1 MLGIR
6 RLIVVL
12 ESERIPV
19 SSSPG
24 DALPINLGQAFQHAA
39 LLSAACQLPLAVALL
54 HPSAELIAQPAQAAT
69 PAQPASS
76 VDLLSQLRPLI
87 DQQAQRAGSFVSEF
101 EYFTTAEWTDLLTST
116 PCAPGLLFSLT
127 VPDSTTPDSTMALSP
142 QTSLMFPPQTGWRSA
157 LQNFPGYL
165 WLHPTTAANP
175 DSSLI
180 APTDAVALVSCQQS
194 PLQTLI
200 DAVAIAKALHTKFH
214 VRPYI
219 SPIGKFT
226 SNETVEQVIHE
237 SLAQC
242 DYRTLP
248 QGLRVYPVAAS
259 PVEALQQTSNE
270 CPAPLVLLPRT
281 TQVDDTVTNMLVAN
295 MLNPARGVPAGSL
308 LLLPEERAR
317 SSQPPQ

>member
-24 DALPINLGQAFQHAA
+24 GALPIDVGQAFQHAA

-54 HPSAELIAQPAQAAT
+54 HPSDQPFAGPAQVTT
-69 PAQPASS
+69 PTQPVSS

-87 DQQAQRAGSFVSEF
+87 NQQAHRAGSSVSEF
-101 EYFTTAEWTDLLTST
+101 ECFTTTEWTDLLTST
-116 PCAPGLLFSLT
+116 PCDPGLLFSLT
-127 VPDSTTPDSTMALSP
+127 VPDSTTPDSTMAPAP
-142 QTSLMFPPQTGWRSA
+142 QTSLVFPRQTGWRSA

-165 WLHPTTAANP
+165 WLHPTTPANP
-175 DSSLI
+175 ESSLM
-180 APTDAVALVSCQQS
+180 APTDVVALVSCQQS

-200 DAVAIAKALHTKFH
+200 DAVAIAKALHVKFH
-214 VRPYI
+214 VRPCT
-219 SPIGKFT
+219 STTGKFT
-226 SNETVEQVIHE
+226 PNETIEQVIHE

-248 QGLRVYPVAAS
+248 QGLRVYPVADS
-259 PVEALQQTSNE
+259 PVEALQQTSHE
-270 CPAPLVLLPRT
+270 CSAPLVLFPRT
-281 TQVDDTVTNMLVAN
+281 TLVDDTVTNMLVAN
-295 MLNPARGVPAGSL
+295 MLNPARGIPAGSL
-308 LLLPEERAR
+308 LLLPEESAR